1 MGHQGGVYK
10 KPGQDSFV
18 LTTFLARNCS
28 KGTEHGGGTQVVCI
42 LIYFTFY
49 IVYFDKMLKISSN
62 LFFFSLFVGKFI
74 SSVAC
79 LQAKYPNVK
88 SQQWISFKKKEAVVL
103 PVYGFC
109 SVSSS
114 SLVWP
119 SGGGSNC
126 VVH

>member
-1 MGHQGGVYK
+1 M
-10 KPGQDSFV
+10 
-18 LTTFLARNCS
+18 
-28 KGTEHGGGTQVVCI
+28 GGGTQVVCI

-88 SQQWISFKKKEAVVL
+88 SQQWISFKKKKKLWYCRFMGFVL
-103 PVYGFC
+103 
-109 SVSSS
+109 
-114 SLVWP
+114 
-119 SGGGSNC
+119 
-126 VVH
+126 